1 MADIQSD
8 IKVNIDTSSALASI
22 KNLQRQISAF
32 QSAMA
37 KGSAANS
44 AAAQNLQKDLLQNIN
59 ATGKFAA
66 SMTNVK
72 TTTESFTNS
81 LEKNKF
87 SMGEY
92 FRFAGGASKTF
103 SKFFKGEFETINKVA
118 RERVKDLQ
126 TQYIQLGRDANGA
139 MRAMKVRPL
148 SLDLEDLGTKTQIAG
163 QRQQLFNQLLKQ
175 GSTNLLNWGK
185 NTQWAGRQLMVG
197 FTIPLAVFGSMASK
211 TFMDLEKQAI
221 RFKRVYGDAFSLPAD
236 ADKAVKEMQ
245 ELASEFTKYGI
256 AIEKTMELAA
266 DAAQMGLTGSAL
278 NAQVREATRL
288 AVLGEVEQQEALT
301 ATISVTNAFGV
312 AAEDLA
318 KKIDFLNAVE
328 NETVTSINDL
338 TIAIPKAGPVVK
350 QLGGDV
356 EDLAF
361 FLTAMK
367 EGGINASEGANA
379 LKSGLAS
386 LINPTKVSSEFLQKL
401 GINIA
406 GIVEANKGDVKGV
419 VIDFAE
425 ALDTLDPLNRARA
438 IEQLFGKFQ
447 FSRIST
453 LFQNVI
459 AEGNQA
465 QRVLELANASTS
477 ELALLSEREL
487 GKVAESTTFKYEKA
501 IQDFRMALAPVGEE
515 FLKAIT
521 PIIEFGT
528 SLIKQFNNMD
538 AGVKGF
544 VTNITLLFAGVG
556 PVLLMTVGL
565 LANGIANIIKGA
577 GAISQLFQR
586 LKGGPGGVASEIS
599 YMTQE
604 QMEALAVAASL
615 DQVHS
620 KLQQTFTSE
629 KLAIDALTLSYQRA
643 VAAQRAFG
651 LPPTIRAAGSVA
663 PQMYASG
670 TVKVPGPKGAGDVV
684 PAMLSPGEA
693 VIPADQ
699 AEKYRGFISSMI
711 AGKVPGFANGVM
723 LGMPRSAKSV
733 SKNRDAADAI
743 YQEFLK
749 SSYANVPP
757 TEYGHQIAPTSGHS
771 FPIFGLGGVYSK
783 AGGGQVFVKP
793 VMDETAA
800 LAEIRGTQIARQAH
814 GLEAPEQRIVVI
826 RDPLDSTRQ
835 RRFLAL
841 ESDLDAKF
849 IQNQP
854 KAVFNEEQ
862 YFRQLVASLVR
873 VDKDLAAANVFGN
886 VVADVGPA
894 GVFDRASGV
903 RALKTDLPSMEEQA
917 LVNLL
922 GIKGGAKR
930 AFAESTL
937 ALMASMTPQQYHQYM
952 IAEIQRVLPA
962 LRQTVSGFGLSNPS
976 EIDAYDAMIKRL
988 EIGLGVDWGKFHA
1001 VHSAVKIAVPKA
1013 PKVAP
1018 VAGYANGV
1026 VSVPGPKGKGDV
1038 VPAML
1043 SPGEA
1048 VIPAGMAKKYAP
1060 LINGMIAGNI
1070 PGYVDGL
1077 TVPVTQSLLSRFFG
1091 DRGNT
1096 SLQASHFQSQTPL
1109 DMLPTLAR
1117 DMAVLGD
1124 EFEDLQ
1130 VTVREYTATV
1140 DENGKTIY
1148 TAKDKVMRLSEVVDR
1163 FNNKEMPMVAGGA
1176 AFGGTAV
1183 LESGVRNQKAYRKM
1197 ELSMSPREREV
1208 LGTLGAPESLEDVET
1223 QGRIAAR
1230 ALEKFSGKLTE
1241 EVELVLRNIVTEGQN
1256 ASAALKSST
1265 AAEQNLEYMMA
1276 QREKSIKTFLQYG
1289 DSNLTGVQKEARLA
1303 QVNERLEQIK
1313 ERYYQETQE
1322 GISEQEALSR
1332 AQARL
1337 RLLTLEQSRLEGN
1350 DRLALHVGDV
1360 SNTVLKQSA
1369 TGRIGP
1375 TSTSGRETI
1384 SNWSELD
1391 SLKVGRS
1398 TNAMVAEAA
1407 KEGMLGGAA
1416 EGSVRADRAEVLAR
1430 NAVFQMLDSYSTGIT
1445 DGTEDFLAIA
1455 DQELLNSAEV
1465 KSPSRKTIRATNAM
1479 VDGVTTTIVQARDD
1493 VANATKTMVA
1503 PVSETPGV
1511 FRVPGSRRATTNPE
1525 LAAMPVGTQTGG
1537 PRAPRR
1543 ATAPQQAAG
1552 GPDQTGLMA
1561 ADGMMLQIGASAG
1574 RASTEID
1581 RLGET
1586 AKKGGV
1592 GLLGYG
1598 GMVSNLTF
1606 GASALAGVMSSM
1618 GGEIGAFGQEIFK
1631 VTGVLFAATSVIQ
1644 AFTQMKVLEIAATRA
1659 KIASDVA
1666 FGVAIGPKTAAQA
1679 ATGFGAT
1686 LARGATFVTAFLGP
1700 IGLATIAIG
1709 AMVAGIYL
1717 VNKAR
1722 EEEKARIEGLG
1733 KVANLAADKIQKLA
1747 SVFGV
1752 STTPSPI
1759 DTATLVPGVSATE
1772 RVEANAVRESEGFA
1786 DDYKAELDAI
1796 RTGAQKDVELALQFL
1811 TVKLSGMGFE
1821 PGMIDTIINALL
1833 LEAGRTDLQL
1843 NFKSI
1848 DIGAEGGI
1856 DQALQSAREA
1866 VAAFEA
1872 AAVDGNTGKTEFAP
1886 FDKGGQRIVTTEDQ
1900 KRALEEG
1907 GITVQ
1912 ETPIFTEEYLAKLN
1926 TLAQGLSGTVSGLSS
1941 AFANST
1947 IGVEEFSEGM
1957 DGVSDAILGIEDEAA
1972 RSSAFGSFL
1981 EGMRTEQNATFIDGL
1996 KKIAPTAEG
2005 IADSMLLIKAQAGGL
2020 ELPPG
2025 IAEDFAAV
2033 SKGTASPAQIAA
2045 VNAMRAKANGILQ
2058 QELTTQKGINDQVAI
2073 KKEMDADIST
2083 ALTGLREQNAELEN
2097 SNKAYEFLIDQ
2108 GYSAADAFTLA
2119 SNAGYAAAI
2128 AASAADPTKWQEL
2141 NEELKLFLKNSN
2153 MWKKKQ
2159 TTSSGGAPQKGPFED
2174 VLTSLKKIAQRSINV
2189 KGGIDE
2195 IFKLFGKNRNI
2206 KLNRGFESLFV
2217 KGNFNASF
2225 TKFLAEADAK
2235 TRNLLVR
2242 FKDGKAVLTDFGKA
2256 VEKAFQT
2263 NSLAGFRQQL
2273 RLSLQSMGDQRAAIK
2288 ALVANNISYAEAVKI
2303 ASDAEAASAI
2313 ATAASKKNKGELLAL
2328 LKLIRKEQ
2336 NLQLILQGEQEIADK
2351 KQSKIQ
2357 ETKDMLEGVR
2367 EQIREYNKLSKAQE
2381 QLSKSNFT
2389 LIEQQ
2394 AILRD
2399 PVLITMYL
2407 DGIEPDLL
2415 KAKLKQA
2422 ISPEFMQGIFEEGFN
2437 NAMAVFSANEEKLDV
2452 ELRIKTKDDEGI
2464 LRKAQKDIAAISFRI
2479 DDLEADL
2486 TRLEIKEEEISS
2498 IYDKRIEALEEI
2510 KSINDDLVD
2519 QQDKQLTIADALSQG
2534 DISAAAKAVQDLRAS
2549 QAARSIDMQTE
2560 ALEKS
2565 REVELAALRSAN
2577 GRSRAEIEKI
2587 IKDLQMEIFE
2597 IEESRLEPAQRRVD
2611 LATEEKDELVQS
2623 FTVLGRTKLEWDS
2636 VASKI
2641 TSAKVQS
2648 DLYKGSIEASIGM
2661 VNALA
2666 TAWSTV
2672 KPTNPVIP
2680 FPETPKSEAVLAAEA
2695 AAAKEAEDAKK
2706 DKEEDKKPKPKPKP
2720 GSGTSAPAAPQL
2732 TQREIIEQADR
2743 DYEKR
2748 AAEQA
2753 QKRDDINYEI
2763 KKLEEKIQTLDL
2775 TKALLDSDLRKARAS
2790 LRLDPKNT
2798 SIARAVSRLED
2809 RVFANNELDK
2819 KQRGPIV
2826 LQIAA
2831 FQNRLSQLASGGF
2844 VSGPG
2849 TPTSDSIPAL
2859 LSDGEYVIKAASVN
2873 KFGKGFL
2880 DSINAGVL
2888 PGFKK
2893 GGRVDTS
2900 NLAGIAAASVSQ
2912 QTKNR
2917 NAMIAD
2923 KQNTSKAA
2931 LQAKS
2936 AVTQKAFNQTRD
2948 EALAQ
2953 KERDRLY
2960 KKGGFQG
2967 FEAGLG
2973 SFMVEFS
2980 KTALGKFLG
2989 DAYSGTGAGNAIF
3002 RGAVATLSTPVEV
3015 IGSSVKN
3022 ALEFASKPSVSKALR
3037 MVNSAPSIV
3046 EGTSNAFAGVLDA
3059 SKQKPSMF
3067 EQAGQS
3073 VIDNRMFGAG
3083 NKESNALARII
3094 AGSLNI
3100 FGDPAAYVGVGA
3112 LRAGVKTGARA
3123 GARSANSS
3131 TDSFPLSRAMSP
3143 NEAKEILRDTEPKIQ
3158 RAAVTGDEVMSIF
3171 KREFQANNP
3180 NQLPLFRPHKNDE
3193 VLKTTL
3199 SQYSKVWDSMDDTVK
3214 SQITKN
3220 SNSQKIADKE
3230 SFLKYI
3236 EKSATGFSAVAPDS
3250 LDDVSKLNT
3259 LINQQYA
3266 KTILNL
3272 DPKNGTIKFYRNTK
3286 GKHDDKVTEG
3296 RGYYSLDR
3304 HMAYTYA
3311 PGNVPG
3317 SYHTT
3322 GSRVT
3327 AKVKPGEFH
3336 GLLGT
3341 SSSDEFAANI
3351 NPKLINPKN
3360 YNVLGD
3366 KRLPKTPSW
3375 YSKPETTFGG
3385 GNSPYRFFSLLNQ
3398 VSTPTSIKN
3407 FKDLTLKKFLS
3418 QNNKTID
3425 DFKALY
3431 YKKYPLKEGQQGLF
3445 ATDFEDVKDLFST
3458 DLKNPSKIGLD
3469 IPKLDD
3475 LKISQGKK
3483 EKYLQFIDIM
3493 QELSGQRIFNIRGI
3507 PRFAMG
3513 GMVKLPKRE
3522 PAPMQMAF
3530 GGMVKPKYFNAGG
3543 FAMGTDTIPAMLTP
3557 GEFVMSKYA
3566 VDSFGAD
3573 NLKAINNG
3581 AYSSDSVY
3589 NYSINVNVQ
3598 TDANANDI
3606 ARNVMTEIRR
3616 IDSQKI
3622 RGNRF

>member
-92 FRFAGGASKTF
+92 FRYAGGASKTF

-126 TQYIQLGRDANGA
+126 TQYVQLGRDANGA

-148 SLDLEDLGTKTQIAG
+148 SLDLEDLGTKTQIAA

-733 SKNRDAADAI
+733 SKNREAADAI

-783 AGGGQVFVKP
+783 AGGKQVFVKP

-903 RALKTDLPSMEEQA
+903 RTLKTDLPSMEEQA

-962 LRQTVSGFGLSNPS
+962 LKQTVAGFGLSNPS

-988 EIGLGVDWGKFHA
+988 EIGLGVDWSKFHA

-1013 PKVAP
+1013 PKAAP
-1018 VAGYANGV
+1018 VPGYANGV

-1060 LINGMIAGNI
+1060 LINGMISGNI
-1070 PGYVDGL
+1070 PGYMAGRTVDGRVVSPGITAERSQAEIDRQISVVDKLRQKYSMLSTAVPNIFTMIETAVDRVAQSGERLSATRADEMLKSIAGQLLPIAKATAASGTDISGSLGGVNLAHL
-1077 TVPVTQSLLSRFFG
+1077 TPKITVTAEQAHQLALELEALGHAGHATTLKLKNATGEISLYSNLVANLPQPGNFDRLTGNQMAQWFSEEADFNGTKMTGMDSFLMPIAANYNIDPNDPELREFGNRLVASFLQAGNRAVTDTDIYQMVFEVINSMTESAAKRAVVAASQEFRTVGDNSGDARRPSLPAGTFISAEADFVPGEKSLSATDASIRTDPLSNKGYRDIRSLPGMKEFVANSNQLADNFV
-1091 DRGNT
+1091 T
-1096 SLQASHFQSQTPL
+1096 SLAQDIATEIESRGFPQI
-1109 DMLPTLAR
+1109 AR
-1117 DMAVLGD
+1117 VVADEVEDGLGISSPSAEYAGISNAVTAG
-1124 EFEDLQ
+1124 
-1130 VTVREYTATV
+1130 VRTAT
-1140 DENGKTIY
+1140 DDAAAAGQ
-1148 TAKDKVMRLSEVVDR
+1148 EV
-1163 FNNKEMPMVAGGA
+1163 GA
-1176 AFGGTAV
+1176 T
-1183 LESGVRNQKAYRKM
+1183 
-1197 ELSMSPREREV
+1197 
-1208 LGTLGAPESLEDVET
+1208 
-1223 QGRIAAR
+1223 AAR
-1230 ALEKFSGKLTE
+1230 
-1241 EVELVLRNIVTEGQN
+1241 NIEAG
-1256 ASAALKSST
+1256 ASA
-1265 AAEQNLEYMMA
+1265 
-1276 QREKSIKTFLQYG
+1276 
-1289 DSNLTGVQKEARLA
+1289 
-1303 QVNERLEQIK
+1303 
-1313 ERYYQETQE
+1313 
-1322 GISEQEALSR
+1322 
-1332 AQARL
+1332 
-1337 RLLTLEQSRLEGN
+1337 
-1350 DRLALHVGDV
+1350 
-1360 SNTVLKQSA
+1360 
-1369 TGRIGP
+1369 
-1375 TSTSGRETI
+1375 
-1384 SNWSELD
+1384 
-1391 SLKVGRS
+1391 
-1398 TNAMVAEAA
+1398 
-1407 KEGMLGGAA
+1407 GA
-1416 EGSVRADRAEVLAR
+1416 
-1430 NAVFQMLDSYSTGIT
+1430 
-1445 DGTEDFLAIA
+1445 
-1455 DQELLNSAEV
+1455 
-1465 KSPSRKTIRATNAM
+1465 
-1479 VDGVTTTIVQARDD
+1479 
-1493 VANATKTMVA
+1493 
-1503 PVSETPGV
+1503 PGV

-1525 LAAMPVGTQTGG
+1525 LAAMPAGTQTGG
-1537 PRAPRR
+1537 PRVPRR

-1581 RLGET
+1581 ELGKT

-1598 GMVSNLTF
+1598 GIVSNLTF
-1606 GASALAGVMSSM
+1606 GATALAGAMSTV

-1631 VTGVLFAATSVIQ
+1631 VSGFIFAATSIIQ
-1644 AFTQMKVLEIAATRA
+1644 AFTQMKVLELAATRMAVA
-1659 KIASDVA
+1659 KQAMA
-1666 FGVAIGPKTAAQA
+1666 F
-1679 ATGFGAT
+1679 ATYGTGISAGKGFAGM
-1686 LARGATFVTAFLGP
+1686 LARGVTGIGAFLGP
-1700 IGLATIAIG
+1700 IGIATIAIG

-1747 SVFGV
+1747 GIFGI
-1752 STTPSPI
+1752 TPTPSPI
-1759 DTATLVPGVSATE
+1759 DTATFVPGVSAVE
-1772 RVEANAVRESEGFA
+1772 RVEANEVRASEGFA
-1786 DDYKAELDAI
+1786 EDYAAELNAI
-1796 RTGAQKDVELALQFL
+1796 RAGAQKDVELALQFL
-1811 TVKLSGMGFE
+1811 SVKLSGMGFE
-1821 PGMIDTIINALL
+1821 SGMIDTIVDALI
-1833 LEAGRTDLQL
+1833 LEAERTDVSL

-1848 DIGAEGGI
+1848 DVGTKDGIEQSVSAIQQAANEVNAGAASGKTGTNFF
-1856 DQALQSAREA
+1856 
-1866 VAAFEA
+1866 AAFDKEGRQLEGTFEDYFFTPG
-1872 AAVDGNTGKTEFAP
+1872 VEIRSAP
-1886 FDKGGQRIVTTEDQ
+1886 T
-1900 KRALEEG
+1900 
-1907 GITVQ
+1907 
-1912 ETPIFTEEYLAKLN
+1912 FTEEFLTKMN
-1926 TLAQGLSGTVSGLSS
+1926 TLSQGLASTVSGLSS
-1941 AFANST
+1941 AFAKSSIN
-1947 IGVEEFSEGM
+1947 IDEFTTGM
-1957 DGVSDAILGIEDEAA
+1957 DGVSEAISGIEDESA
-1972 RSSAFGSFL
+1972 RGKAFNSFL
-1981 EGMRTEQNATFIDGL
+1981 EGMRTETNTDFIDGL
-1996 KKIAPTAEG
+1996 QKIAPTADG
-2005 IADSMLLIKAQAGGL
+2005 IADAMILIKAQAGGL
-2020 ELPPG
+2020 ALPQG

-2033 SKGTASPAQIAA
+2033 SSGVFTEEQYNAVTA
-2045 VNAMRAKANGILQ
+2045 AKKKFNDELRIELQ
-2058 QELTTQKGINDQVAI
+2058 TQKDINDTNALNTATEQLDAELLSLQESVQKKKEYEAAGLNAAEASAVFGDAMLATALDAAILAGNSEDVVNTI
-2073 KKEMDADIST
+2073 KKI
-2083 ALTGLREQNAELEN
+2083 
-2097 SNKAYEFLIDQ
+2097 
-2108 GYSAADAFTLA
+2108 
-2119 SNAGYAAAI
+2119 
-2128 AASAADPTKWQEL
+2128 
-2141 NEELKLFLKNSN
+2141 LKLRD
-2153 MWKKKQ
+2153 Q
-2159 TTSSGGAPQKGPFED
+2159 IQGRTTGGGAPQKGPFED
-2174 VLTSLKKIAQRSINV
+2174 LLSSLKKIADKSVNV

-2206 KLNRGFESLFV
+2206 RFDRGFESLFV

-2225 TKFLAEADAK
+2225 AKFLSDAEAK
-2235 TRNLLVR
+2235 TRELLVR
-2242 FKDGKAVLTDFGKA
+2242 FKNGKAILTEFGLA
-2256 VEKAFQT
+2256 VQKAFQA
-2263 NSLAGFRQQL
+2263 NSLATFRQEL
-2273 RLSLQSMGDQRAAIK
+2273 RISMQSIQDQRTAVK
-2288 ALVANNISYAEAVKI
+2288 VLTENNIGYAEAVKI
-2303 ASDAEAASAI
+2303 ASNAEAAAAI
-2313 ATAASKKNKGELLAL
+2313 ATASRKKNGKDLADV
-2328 LKLIRKEQ
+2328 LKLIRREQ
-2336 NLQLILQGEQEIADK
+2336 KLQLILQGEQEIADK

-2407 DGIEPDLL
+2407 DGLEPELL
-2415 KAKLKQA
+2415 KAKLKEA
-2422 ISPEFMQGIFEEGFN
+2422 VSPEFMQGIFEEGFN
-2437 NAMAVFSANEEKLDV
+2437 NAMAAFSANEEKLDI
-2452 ELRIKTKDDEGI
+2452 ELRIKTKGDEGI

-2534 DISAAAKAVQDLRAS
+2534 DISAAAKAAQDLRAS
-2549 QAARSIDMQTE
+2549 QAARSIDIQTE

-2565 REVELAALRSAN
+2565 RETELAALRSAN
-2577 GRSRAEIEKI
+2577 GKSRAEIEKI

-2611 LATEEKDELVQS
+2611 LATEEKEELAES

-2648 DLYKGSIEASIGM
+2648 DLYKSSIEQSIGM
-2661 VNALA
+2661 VNDLA

-2720 GSGTSAPAAPQL
+2720 AITTSAPAGPTASQL
-2732 TQREIIEQADR
+2732 A
-2743 DYEKR
+2743 
-2748 AAEQA
+2748 
-2753 QKRDDINYEI
+2753 
-2763 KKLEEKIQTLDL
+2763 EEKERKEQQEKNNKLALDL
-2775 TKALLDSDLRKARAS
+2775 QKQRDNAQGKLDELNFKRQN
-2790 LRLDPKNT
+2790 L
-2798 SIARAVSRLED
+2798 
-2809 RVFANNELDK
+2809 NNELAIAQAAFKVKSNKVNQDK
-2819 KQRGPIV
+2819 VKRVENLIRENSIIDEKQRTPLTTTIRSLDARIKALRQFAV
-2826 LQIAA
+2826 
-2831 FQNRLSQLASGGF
+2831 GGF

-2880 DSINAGVL
+2880 DNINAGKL
-2888 PGFKK
+2888 PG
-2893 GGRVDTS
+2893 
-2900 NLAGIAAASVSQ
+2900 
-2912 QTKNR
+2912 
-2917 NAMIAD
+2917 
-2923 KQNTSKAA
+2923 
-2931 LQAKS
+2931 
-2936 AVTQKAFNQTRD
+2936 
-2948 EALAQ
+2948 
-2953 KERDRLY
+2953 Y
-2960 KKGGFQG
+2960 KKGGMINADRIDDARDRARAKKAKEWEEKVFKDGLTSKELKKERELVARQES
-2967 FEAGLG
+2967 EARKQSALNKVRSDARRLESQQAAVDAQRQANPTILDKILDMGAKLSPLIAMQQDGVDIGKSLFNLGTGKATTNDALTLGL
-2973 SFMVEFS
+2973 S
-2980 KTALGKFLG
+2980 ALGIVPGGKIAKSGSKMMNAIRGFLPAPKG
-2989 DAYSGTGAGNAIF
+2989 IGVEKLDSVPLRNPNLSLIKNILTRKNLHGGKDGKPFDVSPEGNPENFFGADFFTTPSKSVVQGYKQSTGALYNVSMPLRQAAKLKILDLTP
-3002 RGAVATLSTPVEV
+3002 GAKAVEDQFPGLYSKLSNSFDVAESGKYKGDHIKKYLNSPNRHTLLTEN
-3015 IGSSVKN
+3015 KD
-3022 ALEFASKPSVSKALR
+3022 A
-3037 MVNSAPSIV
+3037 
-3046 EGTSNAFAGVLDA
+3046 AGILH
-3059 SKQKPSMF
+3059 
-3067 EQAGQS
+3067 E
-3073 VIDNRMFGAG
+3073 
-3083 NKESNALARII
+3083 
-3094 AGSLNI
+3094 
-3100 FGDPAAYVGVGA
+3100 YGVGA
-3112 LRAGVKTGARA
+3112 IRHQSGGPKSMSEVFAFISPQNMRARPLNFKNKARLSLSGALKSTGLKQQETMSVEELSNMYSKEFGKAGSVSSSYWVDKGLMSQKELDQLRSSIARDGIKT
-3123 GARSANSS
+3123 
-3131 TDSFPLSRAMSP
+3131 PLQLDNVRGTNVLVDGHHRLAI
-3143 NEAKEILRDTEPKIQ
+3143 AKELGIKNLPIR
-3158 RAAVTGDEVMSIF
+3158 RANGGM
-3171 KREFQANNP
+3171 
-3180 NQLPLFRPHKNDE
+3180 
-3193 VLKTTL
+3193 
-3199 SQYSKVWDSMDDTVK
+3199 
-3214 SQITKN
+3214 
-3220 SNSQKIADKE
+3220 
-3230 SFLKYI
+3230 
-3236 EKSATGFSAVAPDS
+3236 
-3250 LDDVSKLNT
+3250 VSK
-3259 LINQQYA
+3259 Y
-3266 KTILNL
+3266 
-3272 DPKNGTIKFYRNTK
+3272 
-3286 GKHDDKVTEG
+3286 
-3296 RGYYSLDR
+3296 
-3304 HMAYTYA
+3304 
-3311 PGNVPG
+3311 
-3317 SYHTT
+3317 
-3322 GSRVT
+3322 
-3327 AKVKPGEFH
+3327 
-3336 GLLGT
+3336 
-3341 SSSDEFAANI
+3341 
-3351 NPKLINPKN
+3351 
-3360 YNVLGD
+3360 
-3366 KRLPKTPSW
+3366 
-3375 YSKPETTFGG
+3375 
-3385 GNSPYRFFSLLNQ
+3385 
-3398 VSTPTSIKN
+3398 
-3407 FKDLTLKKFLS
+3407 
-3418 QNNKTID
+3418 
-3425 DFKALY
+3425 
-3431 YKKYPLKEGQQGLF
+3431 
-3445 ATDFEDVKDLFST
+3445 
-3458 DLKNPSKIGLD
+3458 
-3469 IPKLDD
+3469 
-3475 LKISQGKK
+3475 
-3483 EKYLQFIDIM
+3483 
-3493 QELSGQRIFNIRGI
+3493 
-3507 PRFAMG
+3507 FAMG
-3513 GMVKLPKRE
+3513 GMVNPKYF
-3522 PAPMQMAF
+3522 AN
-3530 GGMVKPKYFNAGG
+3530 GGMVKLPRREPPPVQMAGGGIVPKYFNVGG
-3543 FAMGTDTIPAMLTP
+3543 MVKGYAKGGDVVPSMLTP

-3566 VDSFGAD
+3566 VESFGAD
-3573 NLKAINNG
+3573 KMKAINNG
-3581 AYSSDSVY
+3581 TYSSDSVY

-3598 TDANANDI
+3598 TGANANDI